1 MDTCTDLAT
10 KEQVVQTV
18 HRLHLSLAEKC
29 RAEVSVSDEDV
40 AIAAALAALDSA
52 TVFADGD
59 KENGITWLRCALDL
73 IEAGQRDAEE
83 TVQ

>member
-10 KEQVVQTV
+10 KERVVQTV

-29 RAEVSVSDEDV
+29 RAEKDVSNEDI

-52 TVFADGD
+52 TVFAEGD
-59 KENGITWLRCALDL
+59 KENGITWLRYALDL
-73 IEAGQRDAEE
+73 IEAGQPLTAE